1 MIAGAAVLG
10 SIISEALAAYVL
22 AEWLAAGYRS
32 GENHAVNAVAFV
44 VVALAAFTV
53 QRVVQPFFT
62 SRRVGG
68 LVTLAASYVVLY
80 GVARVEF
87 AHDFALWDL
96 GWVGGFVRN
105 SEDTLSDG
113 VRALF
118 GMVILTA
125 VWVRTSVRASDDI
138 ELETLPRSIG
148 WPFMAVTAVMVLAAT
163 TSRSGE
169 VARAGAAFYGV
180 AVLALA
186 CSQLALSGATFGE
199 LRAGGTT
206 AVLLAA
212 TAAVTGACV
221 VVFWIVFGLVG
232 PRVGPPLGDGT
243 EFVLTILLW
252 PPAWLLEQLLK
263 LIPGGGNPFANLPDL
278 AQTQADNSNA
288 GAPSDAS
295 NLERATAYGFRAL
308 ALLFVVAVAAVLV
321 VWLTRFRRRTSR
333 RVAEG
338 VAGGAAGSLG
348 EDARSLFGAL
358 FRRRGGAAA
367 SAANSAALRLYLDV
381 LAKAERAGQP
391 RAEAETPSEYAPRLS
406 TALRT
411 PVTDEITAVFEQ
423 ARYAG
428 REPDEAR
435 LAELRRRWE
444 QGL

>member
-10 SIISEALAAYVL
+10 SIIGEALAAYVL

-32 GENHAVNAVAFV
+32 GENHAVNAAAFV

-53 QRVVQPFFT
+53 QRVVRPFFT
-62 SRRVGG
+62 SRRAGSVAT
-68 LVTLAASYVVLY
+68 LVASYAVVY

-96 GWVGGFVRN
+96 GWVAGFVRN
-105 SEDTLSDG
+105 SEDSLSDG

-118 GMVILTA
+118 GMIIVTA

-148 WPFMAVTAVMVLAAT
+148 WPFMVVTAVMVLAAT

-169 VARAGAAFYGV
+169 VARAGAAFYAV

-221 VVFWIVFGLVG
+221 VVFWVVFSLVG
-232 PRVGPPLGDGT
+232 PRIGPPLGDGT
-243 EFVLTILLW
+243 ELVLTILLT
-252 PPAWLLEQLLK
+252 PPAWLLEKLFQLIL
-263 LIPGGGNPFANLPDL
+263 GGANPFPNLTNF
-278 AQTQADNSNA
+278 AQTQAGNSNT
-288 GAPSDAS
+288 GPSSSAS
-295 NLERATAYGFRAL
+295 NLERASAYGFRAL
-308 ALLFVVAVAAVLV
+308 ALLFAVAVAAVLV
-321 VWLTRFRRRTSR
+321 IWLTRFRRRTSR
-333 RVAEG
+333 RAAEG
-338 VAGGAAGSLG
+338 VASGVAGSLG
-348 EDARSLFGAL
+348 EDARSFFGAL

-391 RAEAETPSEYAPRLS
+391 RAEAETASEYAPRLS
-406 TALRT
+406 TALCT

-444 QGL
+444 QGP